1 MKLKIYVIA
10 YKMIAKIFR
19 TIMLLENIGEHLNE
33 PFSKYLGQ
41 GIFELRVKSGTNIT
55 RILYFFVVGD
65 KAILTNGFIKRQIK
79 HQKKK

>member
-41 GIFELRVKSGTNIT
+41 GIFEL
-55 RILYFFVVGD
+55 
-65 KAILTNGFIKRQIK
+65 
-79 HQKKK
+79 